1 MNLYCNKCSKFA
13 NDNDIEMKLETDGKK
28 SYPHV
33 YCFDCGFKKL
43 LIKNN

>member
-28 SYPHV
+28 V
-33 YCFDCGFKKL
+33 ILMFIA
-43 LIKNN
+43 LIVVLKNY